1 MTLIKFIIIKL
12 VKHNN
17 ENDDMAEDLK
27 MLNEWK
33 HADRNIQYRVI
44 NALLKENIWTHSTT
58 ISKENHYITI
68 EYEQVLL
75 NVYYKCESALSRY
88 EFEGP
93 IFYINHQHKESVD
106 SLEKLLDILEID
118 FHIDISLRLKSELI
132 HSRDSFVEVYKE
144 FDLRRNYLK
153 GHDKYINM
161 SERLNFFDWLVKLK
175 KDNDIDDVLYSESL
189 IFEGHPTHPLT
200 KTKLP
205 LSMEEVKAY
214 SPEFEKIINLKVM
227 LLHNDY
233 VTITTIFD
241 DSQFILNEIIPE
253 YREQLQTFTK
263 DSDHLLE
270 DYHVILVHPWQYEH
284 TIRNKFKE
292 WLQCNILIS
301 TPFHV
306 PSKATSS
313 FRTMSLINRP
323 YYVKLPVNVQAT
335 SAVRT
340 VSPET
345 TIDGPKLSQALHHE
359 LNKYA
364 QLDVA
369 LEPYGLFAKTN
380 NDDARQLA
388 CIIREKPFSKD
399 DGILLVTGAL
409 VNKNVVD
416 NEITVDSYLKWI
428 SEEINQNSI
437 YQFMR
442 IYTRQ
447 LVTPLLALIQN
458 YGIALEAHMQ
468 NTLVHVGPNYQIQ
481 FIVRDL
487 GGSRIDIKTLSQ
499 QLKHIEVQNKS
510 LLVDSIEEVIM
521 KFQHAVVQN
530 QLAELIFHFKKYDF
544 INEEELFNIIQEE
557 IELAINNNKP
567 HADTLRKILFGPTIK
582 VKALLKMRMNNKVKK
597 YLNISLDNPIK
608 KEVN

>member
-1 MTLIKFIIIKL
+1 MKT
-12 VKHNN
+12 
-17 ENDDMAEDLK
+17 NDKAEDLK

-33 HADRNIQYRVI
+33 HADRNMQYRVV
-44 NALLKENIWTHSTT
+44 NALIKENIWTHSTT
-58 ISKENHYITI
+58 IFKENHYITI
-68 EYEQVLL
+68 EFEQVLL
-75 NVYYKCESALSRY
+75 NVHYKYESALSRY
-88 EFEGP
+88 EFDGP
-93 IFYINHQHKESVD
+93 IIYMNHQHKESVD
-106 SLEKLLDILEID
+106 SLENLLDILVTD
-118 FHIDISLRLKSELI
+118 FHIDIPFHLRSELI
-132 HSRDSFVEVYKE
+132 HSRDSFIEVYKE
-144 FDLRRNYLK
+144 FDTRHEYLQR
-153 GHDKYINM
+153 HDKYIND
-161 SERLNFFDWLVKLK
+161 SERLNFFTWLEKLK
-175 KDNDIDDVLYSESL
+175 KNNDIDDVLYSESL

-205 LSMEEVKAY
+205 LSMEEVRTY

-227 LLHNDY
+227 LIHNEY
-233 VTITTIFD
+233 VNVTTILD
-241 DSQFILNEIIPE
+241 HSQFILNEVIPE
-253 YREQLQTFTK
+253 YLDELHTFMNNRERLLK
-263 DSDHLLE
+263 D
-270 DYHVILVHPWQYEH
+270 YKVILVHPWQYEH

-292 WLQCNILIS
+292 WLQNHILIS

-313 FRTMSLINRP
+313 FRTMSLINHP
-323 YYVKLPVNVQAT
+323 YHVKLPVNVQAT

-345 TIDGPKLSQALHHE
+345 TIDGPKLSQALHRE
-359 LNKYA
+359 LNQYT

-369 LEPYGLFAKTN
+369 LEPYGLFAKTDS
-380 NDDARQLA
+380 DDARQLA
-388 CIIREKPFSKD
+388 CIIREKPFTKD

-428 SEEINQNSI
+428 NDDINQHTI
-437 YQFMR
+437 HQFMR
-442 IYTRQ
+442 NYTRQ
-447 LVTPLLALIQN
+447 LVTPLLALIQD

-468 NTLVHVGPNYQIQ
+468 NTLVHLGPEYQIQ

-499 QLKHIEVQNKS
+499 RLKHIEVENKS
-510 LLVDSIEEVIM
+510 LLADSIEEVIM

-544 INEEELFNIIQEE
+544 IKEEELFNIIQEE
-557 IELAINNNKP
+557 IEVAINDTKP
-567 HADTLRKILFGPTIK
+567 HADTLRKVLFGPTIT
-582 VKALLKMRMNNKVKK
+582 VKALLKMRMKKKVKK

-608 KEVN
+608 REVN

>member
-1 MTLIKFIIIKL
+1 MKT
-12 VKHNN
+12 
-17 ENDDMAEDLK
+17 NDKAEDLK

-33 HADRNIQYRVI
+33 HADRNMQYRVV
-44 NALLKENIWTHSTT
+44 NALIKENIWTHSTT
-58 ISKENHYITI
+58 IFKENRYITI
-68 EYEQVLL
+68 EFEQVLL
-75 NVYYKCESALSRY
+75 NVHYKYESALSRY
-88 EFEGP
+88 EFDGP
-93 IFYINHQHKESVD
+93 IIYMNHQHKESVD
-106 SLEKLLDILEID
+106 SLEKLLDILVTD
-118 FHIDISLRLKSELI
+118 FHIDIPFHLKSELI
-132 HSRDSFVEVYKE
+132 HSRDSFIEVYKA
-144 FDLRRNYLK
+144 FDTRHEYLQR
-153 GHDKYINM
+153 HDKYINA
-161 SERLNFFDWLVKLK
+161 SERLNFFTWLEKLK

-205 LSMEEVKAY
+205 LSMEEVRTY

-227 LLHNDY
+227 LIHNEY
-233 VTITTIFD
+233 VNVTTILD
-241 DSQFILNEIIPE
+241 HSQFILNEVIPE
-253 YREQLQTFTK
+253 YIDELHTFMNDRERLLK
-263 DSDHLLE
+263 D
-270 DYHVILVHPWQYEH
+270 YKVILVHPWQYEH

-292 WLQCNILIS
+292 WLQNHILIS

-313 FRTMSLINRP
+313 FRTMSLINHP
-323 YYVKLPVNVQAT
+323 YHVKLPVNVQAT

-345 TIDGPKLSQALHHE
+345 TIDGPKLSQALHRE
-359 LNKYA
+359 LNQYT

-369 LEPYGLFAKTN
+369 LEPYGLFAKTDS
-380 NDDARQLA
+380 DDARQLA
-388 CIIREKPFSKD
+388 CIIREKPFTKD

-428 SEEINQNSI
+428 NDDINQHTI
-437 YQFMR
+437 RQFMR
-442 IYTRQ
+442 NYTRQ
-447 LVTPLLALIQN
+447 LVTPLLALIQD

-468 NTLVHVGPNYQIQ
+468 NTLVHLGPKYQIQ

-499 QLKHIEVQNKS
+499 KLKHIEVENKS
-510 LLVDSIEEVIM
+510 LLADSIEEVIM

-544 INEEELFNIIQEE
+544 IKEEELFNIIQEE
-557 IELAINNNKP
+557 IEVAINDTKP
-567 HADTLRKILFGPTIK
+567 HADTLRKVLFGPTIT
-582 VKALLKMRMNNKVKK
+582 VKALLKMRMKKKVKK

-608 KEVN
+608 REVN

>member
-1 MTLIKFIIIKL
+1 MKT
-12 VKHNN
+12 
-17 ENDDMAEDLK
+17 NDKAEDLK

-33 HADRNIQYRVI
+33 HADRNMQYRVV
-44 NALLKENIWTHSTT
+44 NALIKENIWTHSTT
-58 ISKENHYITI
+58 IFKENHYITI
-68 EYEQVLL
+68 EFEQVLL
-75 NVYYKCESALSRY
+75 NVHYKYESALSRY
-88 EFEGP
+88 EFDGP
-93 IFYINHQHKESVD
+93 IIYMNHQHKESVD
-106 SLEKLLDILEID
+106 SLENLLDILVTD
-118 FHIDISLRLKSELI
+118 FHIDIPFHLKSELI
-132 HSRDSFVEVYKE
+132 HSRDSFIEVYKE
-144 FDLRRNYLK
+144 FDTRHEYLQR
-153 GHDKYINM
+153 HDKYIND
-161 SERLNFFDWLVKLK
+161 SERLNFFTWLEKLK
-175 KDNDIDDVLYSESL
+175 KNNDIDDVLYSESL

-205 LSMEEVKAY
+205 LSMEEVRTY

-227 LLHNDY
+227 LIHNEY
-233 VTITTIFD
+233 VNVTTILD
-241 DSQFILNEIIPE
+241 HSQFILNEVIPE
-253 YREQLQTFTK
+253 YLDELHTFMNNRERLLK
-263 DSDHLLE
+263 D
-270 DYHVILVHPWQYEH
+270 YKVILVHPWQYEH

-292 WLQCNILIS
+292 WLQNHILIS

-313 FRTMSLINRP
+313 FRTMSLINHP
-323 YYVKLPVNVQAT
+323 YHVKLPVNVQAT

-345 TIDGPKLSQALHHE
+345 TIDGPKLSQALHRE
-359 LNKYA
+359 LNQYT

-369 LEPYGLFAKTN
+369 LEPYGLFAKTDS
-380 NDDARQLA
+380 DDARQLA
-388 CIIREKPFSKD
+388 CIIREKPFTKD

-428 SEEINQNSI
+428 NDDINQHTI
-437 YQFMR
+437 HQFMR
-442 IYTRQ
+442 NYTRQ
-447 LVTPLLALIQN
+447 LVTPLLALIQD

-468 NTLVHVGPNYQIQ
+468 NTLVHLGPEYQIQ

-499 QLKHIEVQNKS
+499 RLKHIEVENKS
-510 LLVDSIEEVIM
+510 LLADSIEEVIM

-544 INEEELFNIIQEE
+544 IKEEELFNIIQEE
-557 IELAINNNKP
+557 IEVAINDTKP
-567 HADTLRKILFGPTIK
+567 HADTLRKVLFGPTIT
-582 VKALLKMRMNNKVKK
+582 VKALLKMRMKKKVKK

-608 KEVN
+608 REVN

>member
-1 MTLIKFIIIKL
+1 MKT
-12 VKHNN
+12 
-17 ENDDMAEDLK
+17 NDKAEDLK

-33 HADRNIQYRVI
+33 HADRNMQYRVV
-44 NALLKENIWTHSTT
+44 NALIKENIWTHSTT
-58 ISKENHYITI
+58 IFKENHYITI
-68 EYEQVLL
+68 EFEQVLL
-75 NVYYKCESALSRY
+75 NVHYKYESALSRY
-88 EFEGP
+88 EFDGP
-93 IFYINHQHKESVD
+93 IIYMNHQHKESVD
-106 SLEKLLDILEID
+106 SLENLLDILVTD
-118 FHIDISLRLKSELI
+118 FHIDIPFHLKSELI
-132 HSRDSFVEVYKE
+132 HSRDSFIEVYKE
-144 FDLRRNYLK
+144 FDTRHEYLQR
-153 GHDKYINM
+153 HDKYIND
-161 SERLNFFDWLVKLK
+161 SERLNFFTWLEKLK
-175 KDNDIDDVLYSESL
+175 KNNDIDDVLYSESL

-205 LSMEEVKAY
+205 LSMEEVRTY

-227 LLHNDY
+227 LIHNEY
-233 VTITTIFD
+233 VNVTTILD
-241 DSQFILNEIIPE
+241 HSQFILNEVIPE
-253 YREQLQTFTK
+253 YLDELHTFMNDRERLLK
-263 DSDHLLE
+263 D
-270 DYHVILVHPWQYEH
+270 YKVILVHPWQYEH

-292 WLQCNILIS
+292 WLQNHILIS

-313 FRTMSLINRP
+313 FRTMSLINHP
-323 YYVKLPVNVQAT
+323 YHVKLPVNVQAT

-345 TIDGPKLSQALHHE
+345 TIDGPKLSQALHRE
-359 LNKYA
+359 LNQYT

-369 LEPYGLFAKTN
+369 LEPYGLFAKTDS
-380 NDDARQLA
+380 DDARQLA
-388 CIIREKPFSKD
+388 CIIREKPFIKN

-428 SEEINQNSI
+428 NDDINQHTI
-437 YQFMR
+437 HQFMR
-442 IYTRQ
+442 NYTRQ
-447 LVTPLLALIQN
+447 LVTPLLALIQD

-468 NTLVHVGPNYQIQ
+468 NTLVHLGPKYQIQ

-499 QLKHIEVQNKS
+499 KLKHIEVENKS
-510 LLVDSIEEVIM
+510 LLADSIEEVIM

-544 INEEELFNIIQEE
+544 IKEEELFNIIQEE
-557 IELAINNNKP
+557 IEVAINDTKP
-567 HADTLRKILFGPTIK
+567 HADTLRKVLFGPTIT
-582 VKALLKMRMNNKVKK
+582 VKALLKMRMKKKVKK

-608 KEVN
+608 REVN

>member
-1 MTLIKFIIIKL
+1 MKT
-12 VKHNN
+12 
-17 ENDDMAEDLK
+17 NDKAEDLK

-33 HADRNIQYRVI
+33 HADRNMQYRVV
-44 NALLKENIWTHSTT
+44 NALIKENIWTHSTT
-58 ISKENHYITI
+58 IFKENHYITI
-68 EYEQVLL
+68 EFEQVLL
-75 NVYYKCESALSRY
+75 NVHYKYESALSRY
-88 EFEGP
+88 EFDGP
-93 IFYINHQHKESVD
+93 IIYMNHQHKESVD
-106 SLEKLLDILEID
+106 SLENLLDILVTD
-118 FHIDISLRLKSELI
+118 FHIDIPFHLRSELI
-132 HSRDSFVEVYKE
+132 HSRDSFIEVYKE
-144 FDLRRNYLK
+144 FDTRHEYLQR
-153 GHDKYINM
+153 HDKYIND
-161 SERLNFFDWLVKLK
+161 SERLNFFTWLEKLK
-175 KDNDIDDVLYSESL
+175 KNNDIDDVLYSESL

-205 LSMEEVKAY
+205 LSMEEVRTY

-227 LLHNDY
+227 LIHNEY
-233 VTITTIFD
+233 VNVTTILD
-241 DSQFILNEIIPE
+241 HSQFILNEVIPE
-253 YREQLQTFTK
+253 YLDELHTFMNNRERLLK
-263 DSDHLLE
+263 D
-270 DYHVILVHPWQYEH
+270 YKVILVHPWQYEH

-292 WLQCNILIS
+292 WLQNHILIS

-313 FRTMSLINRP
+313 FRTMSLINHP
-323 YYVKLPVNVQAT
+323 YHVKLPVNVQAT

-345 TIDGPKLSQALHHE
+345 TIDGPKLSQALHRE
-359 LNKYA
+359 LNQYT

-369 LEPYGLFAKTN
+369 LEPYGLFAKTDS
-380 NDDARQLA
+380 DDARQLA
-388 CIIREKPFSKD
+388 CIIREKPFTKD

-428 SEEINQNSI
+428 NDDINQHTI
-437 YQFMR
+437 HQFMR
-442 IYTRQ
+442 NYTRQ
-447 LVTPLLALIQN
+447 LVTPLLALIQD

-468 NTLVHVGPNYQIQ
+468 NTLVHLGPKYQIQ

-499 QLKHIEVQNKS
+499 RLKHIEVENKS
-510 LLVDSIEEVIM
+510 LLADSIEEVIM

-544 INEEELFNIIQEE
+544 IKEEELFNIIQEE
-557 IELAINNNKP
+557 IEVAINDTKP
-567 HADTLRKILFGPTIK
+567 HADTLRKVLFGPTIT
-582 VKALLKMRMNNKVKK
+582 VKALLKMRMKKKVKK

-608 KEVN
+608 REVN

>member
-1 MTLIKFIIIKL
+1 MKT
-12 VKHNN
+12 
-17 ENDDMAEDLK
+17 NDKAEDLK

-33 HADRNIQYRVI
+33 HADRNMQYRVV
-44 NALLKENIWTHSTT
+44 NALIKENIWTHSTT
-58 ISKENHYITI
+58 IFKENHYITI
-68 EYEQVLL
+68 EFEQVLL
-75 NVYYKCESALSRY
+75 NVHYKYESALSRY
-88 EFEGP
+88 EFDGP
-93 IFYINHQHKESVD
+93 IIYMNHQHKESVD
-106 SLEKLLDILEID
+106 SLENLLDILVTD
-118 FHIDISLRLKSELI
+118 FHIDIPFHLKSELI
-132 HSRDSFVEVYKE
+132 HSRDSFIEVYKE
-144 FDLRRNYLK
+144 FDTRHEYLQR
-153 GHDKYINM
+153 HDKYIND
-161 SERLNFFDWLVKLK
+161 SERLNFFTWLEKLK
-175 KDNDIDDVLYSESL
+175 KNNDIDDVLYSESL

-205 LSMEEVKAY
+205 LSMEEVRTY

-227 LLHNDY
+227 LIHNEY
-233 VTITTIFD
+233 VNVTTILD
-241 DSQFILNEIIPE
+241 HSQFILNEVIPE
-253 YREQLQTFTK
+253 YLDELHTFMNDRERLLK
-263 DSDHLLE
+263 D
-270 DYHVILVHPWQYEH
+270 YKVILVHPWQYEH

-292 WLQCNILIS
+292 WLQNHILIS

-313 FRTMSLINRP
+313 FRTMSLINHP
-323 YYVKLPVNVQAT
+323 YHVKLPVNVQAT

-345 TIDGPKLSQALHHE
+345 TIDGPKLSQALHRE
-359 LNKYA
+359 LNQYT

-369 LEPYGLFAKTN
+369 LEPYGLFAKTDS
-380 NDDARQLA
+380 DDARQLA
-388 CIIREKPFSKD
+388 CIIREKPFTKD

-428 SEEINQNSI
+428 NDDINQHTI
-437 YQFMR
+437 HQFMR
-442 IYTRQ
+442 NYTRQ
-447 LVTPLLALIQN
+447 LVTPLLALIQD

-468 NTLVHVGPNYQIQ
+468 NTLVHLGPKYQIQ

-499 QLKHIEVQNKS
+499 RLKHIEVENKS
-510 LLVDSIEEVIM
+510 LLADSIEEVIM

-544 INEEELFNIIQEE
+544 IKEEELFNIIQEE
-557 IELAINNNKP
+557 IEVAINDTKP
-567 HADTLRKILFGPTIK
+567 HADTLRKVLFGPTIT
-582 VKALLKMRMNNKVKK
+582 VKALLKMRMKKKVKK

-608 KEVN
+608 REVN